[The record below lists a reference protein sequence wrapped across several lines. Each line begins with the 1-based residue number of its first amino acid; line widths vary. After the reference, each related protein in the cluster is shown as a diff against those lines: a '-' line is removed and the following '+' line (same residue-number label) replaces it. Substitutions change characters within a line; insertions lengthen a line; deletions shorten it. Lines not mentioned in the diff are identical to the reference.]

1 VTRRLNPAIG
11 SRVDESPGDA
21 NSENCRRE
29 RLHPAE
35 RAALQS
41 AVLREQ
47 VRILYESP
55 AVLLVSLTIAVLVA
69 FSLRSFYPGWLGVAW
84 AGLIVV
90 ISARLYDF
98 WRYRHTPQ
106 PAEAVASWA
115 LRFTVGA
122 IATGGLWGLIGSVL
136 LLASD
141 PAHLGFIAFVVA
153 GLTAGAAV
161 SNSAYLPAMLGFMAP
176 IALPAILVLF
186 SLATPMS
193 IAMGLVAA
201 ACSAALFWLS
211 IHTKRWITSIAKRE
225 ITQTALTATLKSRSE
240 LLHAVSVAAK
250 ELLTATTVDMAMATV
265 LETIGKAA
273 RADRMLVFE
282 NQTPPRGA
290 SAPHLRYGWHSPQ
303 APAVVDASAIANAP
317 EFFADPWFAPL
328 GDGQALSAVPRNMP
342 DGAAKSSFLRMGIQ
356 EILLVPITV
365 DGKFWG
371 HIGLD
376 DCKTEREW
384 SSVELDILRTVA
396 EMFGAAIIRE
406 RYVEKLK
413 DANTIVESSPTI
425 LFRLRGDPSLALI
438 YVSHNVTKYGYDPGA
453 MIAASS
459 LWRSIIHPDDTARVE
474 QLLSQLA
481 MEGSEPATI
490 EFRMRSK
497 DGTYDWLECRYM
509 PIRDASGRLLEIEG
523 LLTNITER
531 KKAADKIRALAMT
544 DALTGLANRATF
556 IDRLG
561 QAFAA
566 AQRGAPP
573 FAILYL
579 DLDRFKDINDTL
591 GHSAG
596 DMLLKS
602 VSERLKS
609 CVRETDLVAR
619 LGGDEFA
626 VLQTNL
632 DDVASAGVLAS
643 KIHDALSAPY
653 PLGDT
658 EMRITV
664 SIGIS
669 PYMSETAGPDEMLA
683 HADIALY
690 RAKDEGRNQY
700 CFHTDDLDRE
710 AHERVTLA
718 DDLRRAALARDE
730 ELELY
735 FQPQVELATGVIV
748 GMEALIRWNHPTLGL
763 LQPTDF
769 LPMVEKTPVIVTL
782 GEWVLDHACKQMSAW
797 REAGIAPSN
806 LAVNLSL
813 KQLQTGEKLVRATMQ
828 TLTKWGLSPQDLEL
842 DVTESMLAHVTLHKN
857 SVLDRLQQ
865 LGVKIAID
873 DFGTQYSSLDYLKTY
888 CVSRVKIPR
897 SMIDAAMRDPE
908 ALAMVR
914 AIIGLGRELGIDVV
928 AQGVETEGQ
937 RDLLSCAPSPTKVQG
952 FYYSAP
958 VPAVEATE
966 LLRQGLVGPRLN
978 QRFGQVAAQ

>member
-1 VTRRLNPAIG
+1 VIWTI
-11 SRVDESPGDA
+11 VSPTF
-21 NSENCRRE
+21 
-29 RLHPAE
+29 
-35 RAALQS
+35 
-41 AVLREQ
+41 
-47 VRILYESP
+47 SP
-55 AVLLVSLTIAVLVA
+55 
-69 FSLRSFYPGWLGVAW
+69 R
-84 AGLIVV
+84 AGL
-90 ISARLYDF
+90 A
-98 WRYRHTPQ
+98 
-106 PAEAVASWA
+106 
-115 LRFTVGA
+115 
-122 IATGGLWGLIGSVL
+122 
-136 LLASD
+136 
-141 PAHLGFIAFVVA
+141 
-153 GLTAGAAV
+153 AGAAV
-161 SNSAYLPAMLGFMAP
+161 SNSAYLPAMLGFVAP
-176 IALPAILVLF
+176 IALPATFVLF

-193 IAMGLVAA
+193 ITMGLVVA
-201 ACSAALFWLS
+201 ACSAALLRLS
-211 IHTKRWITSIAKRE
+211 LDTNRWITSIAKRE
-225 ITQTALTATLKSRSE
+225 ITQRALAATLRSRSE
-240 LLHAVSVAAK
+240 LLHAVSIAAK
-250 ELLTATTVDMAMATV
+250 ELLTAATVDMAMPTV

-290 SAPHLRYGWHSPQ
+290 PAPHLRYGWHSAQ
-303 APAVVDASAIANAP
+303 APAVVDAFAIANAP
-317 EFFADPWFAPL
+317 ELFADPWFAPL

-342 DGAAKSSFLRMGIQ
+342 DGAAKSSFLGMGIQ

-406 RYVEKLK
+406 RYVEKLR

-425 LFRLRGDPSLALI
+425 LFRLRGDPSLPLI
-438 YVSHNVTKYGYDPGA
+438 YVSHNVTKYGYDPAA
-453 MIAASS
+453 MIAGAS
-459 LWRSIIHPDDTARVE
+459 LWRTIIHPDDTPRIE
-474 QLLSQLA
+474 ELLSRLA
-481 MEGSEPATI
+481 MEGSKPATT

-497 DGTYDWLECRYM
+497 DGTYDWLECRYT

-523 LLTNITER
+523 LLTNITE
-531 KKAADKIRALAMT
+531 KKEAADKIRVLALT
-544 DALTGLANRATF
+544 DALTGLANRAVF
-556 IDRLG
+556 IDRLR
-561 QAFAA
+561 QAFAS
-566 AQRGAPP
+566 AQRGAPS

-596 DMLLKS
+596 DLLLKS
-602 VSERLKS
+602 VGERLKS

-632 DDVASAGVLAS
+632 GDAAGAGVLAS
-643 KIHDALSAPY
+643 KIHNALSAPY

-669 PYMSETAGPDEMLA
+669 PYMSETMGPDEMLA
-683 HADIALY
+683 YADIALY

-710 AHERVTLA
+710 ARERVTLA
-718 DDLRRAALARDE
+718 DDLRRALARDE

-769 LPMVEKTPVIVTL
+769 LPIVEKTPVIPTL
-782 GEWVLDHACKQMSAW
+782 GEWVLDHACEQMCAW

-813 KQLQTGEKLVRATMQ
+813 KQLQTGKELVGATTQ
-828 TLTKWGLSPQDLEL
+828 TLTKWGLSPKDLEL

-857 SVLDRLQQ
+857 AVLDQLQQ

-908 ALAMVR
+908 ASAMVR

-937 RDLLSCAPSPTKVQG
+937 RDLLSCAPSPAKVQG

-958 VPAVEATE
+958 VRAVEAAE
-966 LLRQGLVGPRLN
+966 LLRQRFVEPRLT
-978 QRFGQVAAQ
+978 QIPRAIAREVFAP